1 MIDIHTI
8 SDDAGAE
15 WHWIKPYIDRAISRN
30 VDGYDSERILRSVLR
45 HEAVFMVIK
54 KDGKVVMVS
63 TIEIL
68 PEALNVHTMTGDN
81 MADWLHPFDDALM
94 AMAKAFNKK
103 HITSL
108 SRRGMAKIMQT
119 GQWRPHSVM
128 MARAV

>member
-1 MIDIHTI
+1 MQIYTI
-8 SDDAGAE
+8 SDDAQAE
-15 WHWIKPYIDRAISRN
+15 WHWLKPYIERAIGRN
-30 VDGYDSERILRSVLR
+30 VDGYDAERILRSVLR

-81 MADWLHPFDDALM
+81 MADWLHPFGDA
-94 AMAKAFNKK
+94 
-103 HITSL
+103 L

-119 GQWRPHSVM
+119 GQWRPHSIM